1 MRSLLFV
8 PADSERK
15 LAKGL
20 ESSASGLILDLEDS
34 VAAHNRPTARRM
46 VRAAL
51 AGPRKRALW
60 VRINPIATEDAL
72 RDLAAAMAGKPDGIL
87 LPKCTPE
94 DLRRLDDYLSALEA
108 AHDQA
113 RYATRVIAI
122 ATETGEGVFGLGRFG
137 GITPRLAALTWG
149 AEDLAAVL
157 GARNRRADGVY
168 DDTFRLVRALCLIAA
183 QAAGVAAIDTI
194 YTDFRDE
201 AGLRAESE
209 AARKAGFSGKMAIH
223 PAQLD
228 TINTA
233 FRATDEELAWAREVV
248 AAFQANPDAGTV
260 GVGGKM
266 IDRPHLVLA
275 QRLLSGGPEAA

>member
-1 MRSLLFV
+1 VRSLLFV

-34 VAAHNRPTARRM
+34 VAQHNRPTARRM
-46 VRAAL
+46 ARAAL
-51 AGPRKRALW
+51 ERPRTRELW

-72 RDLAAAMAGKPDGIL
+72 LDLAAVMAGKPHGVL

-94 DLRRLDDYLSALEA
+94 DLRRLDDYLSALEVSVGVG
-108 AHDQA
+108 

-122 ATETGEGVFGLGRFG
+122 ATETGQGVFGLARFG

-157 GARNRRADGVY
+157 GATNRRADGVY

-183 QAAGVAAIDTI
+183 QAAGVEAIDTI

-201 AGLRAESE
+201 PGLRAECE
-209 AARKAGFSGKMAIH
+209 AARRAGFSGKMAIH

-228 TINTA
+228 AINAA
-233 FRATDEELAWAREVV
+233 FRATDEELGWAREVV
-248 AAFQANPDAGTV
+248 AAFAANPDAGTI

-266 IDRPHLVLA
+266 VDRPHLVLA
-275 QRLLSGGPEAA
+275 QRLLGRAS